1 MRRESEYRE
10 ALRERNEARRERNE
24 ARQALDRIE
33 REEGALRAEIA
44 GLEAEVERWKTAA
57 TENGYEVERLS
68 REKRDLREY
77 AEERDREVAR
87 MQRDLNTE
95 NEGASLLARSLA
107 KENEGLREKLEWETA
122 NHDEVLDENER
133 LRQRIIEAET
143 QPALSQRIKELE
155 AEVKRLRAQN
165 DKYDERWRVD
175 QAEVDRLRSGQ
186 WTDEERKLFLFEATK
201 ASYAE
206 GTRAGCE
213 ELSIEAA
220 KMSEELEAAE
230 AEVERLAAENRQ
242 LRRRV

>member
-122 NHDEVLDENER
+122 NHDEVLDEVERLQALAKSYRADWITAEAKVER
-133 LRQRIIEAET
+133 LRAAHCRRCDHRGCDGIAEE
-143 QPALSQRIKELE
+143 KE
-155 AEVKRLRAQN
+155 
-165 DKYDERWRVD
+165 
-175 QAEVDRLRSGQ
+175 
-186 WTDEERKLFLFEATK
+186 
-201 ASYAE
+201 
-206 GTRAGCE
+206 
-213 ELSIEAA
+213 
-220 KMSEELEAAE
+220 
-230 AEVERLAAENRQ
+230 
-242 LRRRV
+242 